1 MFFCFKFFGRM
12 MQILTSNA
20 TMVYLSLFFLLHK
33 TFVCIFA
40 VYHELKL
47 IVHTLEFNEIFCS
60 TPFLPLFPVFI
71 ITLVKL
77 KRKGLVASVDVK
89 DY

>member
-1 MFFCFKFFGRM
+1 M

-20 TMVYLSLFFLLHK
+20 TMVYLSLFFLLHE

-40 VYHELKL
+40 VYYEFKL

-60 TPFLPLFPVFI
+60 TPLPAFVPCLYLNFSEI
-71 ITLVKL
+71 KK
-77 KRKGLVASVDVK
+77 KRG
-89 DY
+89 